1 MTNGWFSYTNA
12 VRILGADTGLA
23 DALDRLTGG
32 LLLAATG
39 GGSQLALSLFDA
51 KGELA
56 RLSRQLGTGLGD
68 RLRGLDRFSR
78 TQRIAAA
85 HTVIVVTAFF
95 EAAAEGCRRFSD
107 EELRLLRQEE
117 LLIAGDERAGGSA
130 LGHLVQRLLHMQ
142 VPCPSPA
149 SPYEIVLEDL
159 KSHYAELG
167 SRLKVFINGLQR
179 WEAMDETRRR
189 HHDEWLTT
197 GLPAQARERYADLFH
212 RLEAEVPEIAYWSN
226 RIDHQATREKLDAG
240 LSDLRRLLE
249 SAGSGTKPHGVR
261 EALSRIY
268 RLALGKPI
276 LSATDLPAGVT
287 IPSLSDAYISPCF
300 RLTAA
305 DSAARPAEDHW
316 WAEVPVQADLRAF
329 LFGHLTHPAA
339 TRYPLLVLG
348 QPGAG
353 KSVLTKVLAAELP
366 ASQFVVLRVPL
377 REVPMEADLQT
388 QMEHAMRQATGE
400 HRPWASIHE
409 TGVVA
414 VVLLDGFDELLQA
427 TRIGNSDFLERVAA
441 FQERETAQGRPTA
454 VIVTSR
460 TAVADRARMPLGST
474 MVRLEPF
481 QHAQVAEW
489 VGIWNRINRTGL
501 CTDVVFSLG
510 DLAAQPLLL
519 LLLALYDAEGAP
531 LGGEGELARGEL
543 YERILVRFAHRE
555 VMKYGSQLSEAEL
568 DRAIDRELLRL
579 SVVAFGM
586 FNRDSQ
592 WITEEE
598 LEADLQALLP
608 EAPMSSRS
616 FQPALSASQLAVGR
630 FFFVHEAQALQDERR
645 LKTYEFLH
653 ATFGEYLVARLTAQ
667 EVRHLLA
674 QARLSAPRARRT
686 SPDNAF
692 LHALLSHTPLSSRES
707 IPEFLHELLRELPE
721 GKDLLLGMFRNALTS
736 RTSSA
741 FDAYQPGRIEAFR
754 TVPAR
759 FAAYSVN
766 LLLLLVLVSREV
778 SGGELFDEPGYVI
791 SRWRGLARF
800 WQSQI
805 GYNAWFNLIH
815 AIDLDR
821 TGAGEERDVIIRWT
835 AGPPAN
841 LPTVDPYWTY
851 RSIERGT
858 YAWMMNEFQPSVRQL
873 HFICG
878 YEEDVLLHTVEPLAD
893 ELSRSITT
901 FAGFWPDRAV
911 SPAHALLRLW
921 LLSSRRANLPEL
933 AAAYVECLHLS
944 QAFAPFAQR
953 DAHSYLDLVLGHL
966 NLDAHR
972 LRGVLRLDEVPLG
985 SSEPELVE
993 RIRAELTR
1001 LGFR

>member
-12 VRILGADTGLA
+12 VKILGAETGLV

-56 RLSRQLGTGLGD
+56 RLSRQLGTGLGA

-85 HTVIVVTAFF
+85 HTVIAVTAFF
-95 EAAAEGCRRFSD
+95 EAAAEGSRRFSD
-107 EELRLLRQEE
+107 DELRLLRQEE
-117 LLIAGDERAGGSA
+117 LAIAGGEGTEGST
-130 LGHLVQRLLHMQ
+130 LGHLVQRLLRMQ

-149 SPYEIVLEDL
+149 SPYESVLQDL
-159 KSHYAELG
+159 ESHYAELG
-167 SRLKVFINGLQR
+167 SRLKLFITGLRQ
-179 WEAMDETRRR
+179 WESMDKTRRDR
-189 HHDEWLTT
+189 HDEWLTT
-197 GLPAQARERYADLFH
+197 QLPAEARERYADLFH
-212 RLEAEVPEIAYWSN
+212 RFEAEVPEVAYWSN

-240 LSDLRRLLE
+240 LSELRRLLE
-249 SAGSGTKPHGVR
+249 SVGSGSKPHGVR
-261 EALSRIY
+261 DALSRTY
-268 RLALGKPI
+268 RLALDKPI
-276 LSATDLPAGVT
+276 LSATELPAGVT

-300 RLTAA
+300 RLAAA
-305 DSAARPAEDHW
+305 DSAARPAEDRW
-316 WAEVPVQADLRAF
+316 WAELPVQADLRAF
-329 LFGHLTHPAA
+329 LFGHLTHPGA
-339 TRYPLLVLG
+339 TRFPLLVLG

-353 KSVLTKVLAAELP
+353 KSILTKVLAAELP
-366 ASQFVVLRVPL
+366 AGEFAVVRVPL

-388 QMEHAMRQATGE
+388 QIEHALRQATGE
-400 HRPWASIHE
+400 HHPWTSIYE

-427 TRIGNSDFLERVAA
+427 TRIGNSDYLERVAA
-441 FQERETAQGRPTA
+441 FQEREAAHGRPTA

-460 TAVADRARMPLGST
+460 TAVADRARVPLGSA
-474 MVRLEPF
+474 MIRLEPF
-481 QHAQVAEW
+481 QQAQIAQW
-489 VGIWNRINRTGL
+489 VSIWNRTNTADMD
-501 CTDVVFSLG
+501 TDVVQSLG
-510 DLAAQPLLL
+510 ELTAQPLLL
-519 LLLALYDAEGAP
+519 LLLALYDAEGDP
-531 LGGEGELARGEL
+531 LRREGELARAEL
-543 YERILVRFAHRE
+543 YERLLVRFARRE
-555 VMKYGSQLSEAEL
+555 VMKYGSRLSEAEL
-568 DRAIDRELLRL
+568 NQAIDRELLRL

-592 WITEEE
+592 WITEDE

-608 EAPMSSRS
+608 EPPVSSRS
-616 FQPALSASQLAVGR
+616 FQPTLSASQLAVGR

-653 ATFGEYLVARLTAQ
+653 ATFGEYLVARLIAQ

-674 QARLSAPRARRT
+674 QAQLSAPMARRT
-686 SPDNAF
+686 SPDDAF

-721 GKDLLLGMFRNALTS
+721 GKELLLGMFRDALMS
-736 RTSSA
+736 RTTSTY
-741 FDAYQPGRIEAFR
+741 DAYQPGRIEAFR

-759 FAAYSVN
+759 LAAYSVN
-766 LLLLLVLVSREV
+766 LLLLLILAAGQVT
-778 SGGELFDEPGYVI
+778 GGELFDEPPYVI
-791 SRWRGLARF
+791 ARWRGLARF

-805 GYNAWFNLIH
+805 SYNAWFNLIH
-815 AIDLDR
+815 TIDLER
-821 TGAGEERDVIIRWT
+821 TGAGEARDVMIRWA
-835 AGPPAN
+835 AGRLPA
-841 LPTVDPYWTY
+841 LPDVDPYWTY
-851 RSIERGT
+851 HSSDRGT
-858 YAWMMNEFQPSVRQL
+858 HAWMHNEFQPSARQL

-878 YEEDVLLHTVEPLAD
+878 YEEDALLHTLQPIAED
-893 ELSRSITT
+893 LSRSIVT

-911 SPAHALLRLW
+911 SPANALLRLW
-921 LLSSRRANLPEL
+921 LLSSRRAGLPEL

-972 LRGVLRLDEVPLG
+972 LRGVLHLHEVPLD

-993 RIRAELTR
+993 RIQVELTR

>member
-1 MTNGWFSYTNA
+1 VTNGWFSYTNA
-12 VRILGADTGLA
+12 VRILGADTGLV

-95 EAAAEGCRRFSD
+95 EAAAEGGRRFSD

-117 LLIAGDERAGGSA
+117 LAIAGSRGAEGSA
-130 LGHLVQRLLHMQ
+130 LGDLVDQLLRMR

-149 SPYEIVLEDL
+149 SPYESVLQDL
-159 KSHYAELG
+159 ESHYAELG
-167 SRLKVFINGLQR
+167 SRLKSFISGLRR
-179 WEAMDETRRR
+179 WESMDETRRNR
-189 HHDEWLTT
+189 HDVWLATE
-197 GLPAQARERYADLFH
+197 LPVQARERYADLFH
-212 RLEAEVPEIAYWSN
+212 RLEAEVPEVAYWSN
-226 RIDHQATREKLDAG
+226 RVDHQATRERLDAG
-240 LSDLRRLLE
+240 LSELRRLLE
-249 SAGSGTKPHGVR
+249 SVGSGSEPHGVR
-261 EALSRIY
+261 DALSRAY

-276 LSATDLPAGVT
+276 LSATELPAGVT
-287 IPSLSDAYISPCF
+287 IPSLGDAYISPCF

-305 DSAARPAEDHW
+305 GSAARPAEDSW

-366 ASQFVVLRVPL
+366 AGELAVVRVPL
-377 REVPMEADLQT
+377 REVPMETDLQT
-388 QMEHAMRQATGE
+388 QIEHAIRQATGE

-409 TGVVA
+409 AGVVA

-427 TRIGNSDFLERVAA
+427 TRIGNSDYLERVAA
-441 FQERETAQGRPTA
+441 FQEREAAQGRPTA

-460 TAVADRARMPLGST
+460 TAVADRARLPLGSA
-474 MVRLEPF
+474 MIRLEPF
-481 QHAQVAEW
+481 RRDQVAQW
-489 VGIWNRINRTGL
+489 VRIWNRANATDMD
-501 CTDVVFSLG
+501 TDVVLSLG
-510 DLAAQPLLL
+510 ELATQPLLL
-519 LLLALYDAEGAP
+519 LLLALYDAEGDP
-531 LGGEGELARGEL
+531 LRREGELARAEL
-543 YERILVRFAHRE
+543 YERLLVRFARRE
-555 VMKYGSQLSEAEL
+555 VMKYGSRLSEAEL
-568 DRAIDRELLRL
+568 EQAIDRELLRL

-592 WITEEE
+592 WITEDE

-608 EAPMSSRS
+608 EPPVSSRS

-686 SPDNAF
+686 SPDSAF

-707 IPEFLHELLRELPE
+707 IPEFLHELLSELPE
-721 GKDLLLGMFRNALTS
+721 GRDLLLGMFRDALMS
-736 RTSSA
+736 RTSSTY
-741 FDAYQPGRIEAFR
+741 DAYQPGRMEAFR

-766 LLLLLVLVSREV
+766 LLLLLVLASGEV
-778 SGGELFDEPGYVI
+778 SGGELFDEPAYVI
-791 SRWRGLARF
+791 ARWRGLARL

-815 AIDLDR
+815 AIDLER
-821 TGAGEERDVIIRWT
+821 VGTGEARDVVIRWA
-835 AGPPAN
+835 AGR
-841 LPTVDPYWTY
+841 LPDLPDVDPYWTY
-851 RSIERGT
+851 HSAERGT
-858 YAWMMNEFQPSVRQL
+858 YSWMMNEFQPSARQL
-873 HFICG
+873 RFICG
-878 YEEDVLLHTVEPLAD
+878 YEEDALLHTVQPLA
-893 ELSRSITT
+893 EEFSRAIMT

-911 SPAHALLRLW
+911 SPANALLRLW
-921 LLSSRRANLPEL
+921 LLSSRRASLSEL

-985 SSEPELVE
+985 SGEPELAE